1 MSRGRGMTGAELL
14 ALLPGA
20 RLLGTLPASI
30 TGVSFDSRTTAPGE
44 LFVARTGLASDGHR
58 FAAAAAAR
66 GATAVV
72 AERLPEPAVDIPVL
86 IVPDSREALA
96 RVSAAL
102 HDRPSRKLTLVGV
115 TGTNGKTTS
124 THFLTAVAAA
134 AGQRTGRIGTIGY
147 DIAGTTL
154 DAPHTTPEAPVLE
167 DLLAR
172 MVTAKVDFCAM
183 EVSSHA
189 LEQRRSYGLDFRGV
203 LFTNLTQDHLDY
215 HHDFDAYYAAKRRLF
230 SAEGRGSDVPAVA
243 AVNVDD
249 PHGRRLA
256 KEAEP
261 RVVTFAVDSPADY
274 RALVT
279 TMDGTGSD
287 VALEMPD
294 GRLNVR
300 LGMVGPFNVMNALG
314 AATLMTELG
323 YPTDAVRRGLES
335 LHGVPGRM
343 ERVDRGQPFGV
354 LVDYAHTPDAL
365 ERVLAAARE
374 ATQGRLIAVFGCGG
388 DRDRTKRPIMGRLAT
403 QIADLAIVT
412 SDNPRSEVP
421 EAIVAEIVA
430 GAREGGGPFEVV
442 VDRRTAIE
450 TALRAAQPGD
460 TVVIAGKGHEPYQIL
475 ADRTIH
481 FDDREEAARVLDELG
496 WRTMGGAGGHDTSR

>member
-1 MSRGRGMTGAELL
+1 MTGAELL

-20 RLLGTLPASI
+20 RVVGAPPASV
-30 TGVSFDSRTTAPGE
+30 TGVSFDSRTTAPGD
-44 LFVARTGLASDGHR
+44 LFVARTGLAADGHR
-58 FAAAAAAR
+58 FAAMAAGR
-66 GATAVV
+66 GAAAVV
-72 AERLPEPAVDIPVL
+72 AERMPEPAVTIPVIL
-86 IVPDSREALA
+86 VDDSREALA
-96 RVSAAL
+96 RVAAAL
-102 HDRPSRKLTLVGV
+102 ADWPSRKLSLVGV

-134 AGQRTGRIGTIGY
+134 AGRRTGRIGTVGY
-147 DIAGTTL
+147 DIAGTTI

-172 MVTAKVDFCAM
+172 MVEAKVDFCAM

-189 LEQRRSYGLDFRGV
+189 LEQRRSYGLDFAGV

-215 HHDFDAYYAAKRRLF
+215 HHDFASYYAAKRRLF
-230 SAEGRGSDVPAVA
+230 SAAGRGSDAPAVA

-249 PHGRRLA
+249 QHGRRLA
-256 KEAEP
+256 GEAEP
-261 RVVTFAVDSPADY
+261 KVVTFAIDAPADY
-274 RALVT
+274 RARVLA
-279 TMDGTGSD
+279 MDNAGSD
-287 VALEMPD
+287 VEFDMPG
-294 GRLNVR
+294 GRLALR

-314 AATLMTELG
+314 AAALMTELG
-323 YPTDAVRRGLES
+323 YAAGPLKAGLES

-343 ERVDRGQPFGV
+343 ERVDRGQPFSV

-365 ERVLAAARE
+365 ERVLTAARE
-374 ATQGRLIAVFGCGG
+374 ATTGRLVAVFGCGG

-403 QIADLAIVT
+403 AIADRTIVT

-421 EAIVAEIVA
+421 EAIVAEIVT
-430 GAREGGGPFEVV
+430 GARAGGGAFDVV
-442 VDRRTAIE
+442 VDRRAAIE
-450 TALRAAQPGD
+450 SAIRGAQPGD

-481 FDDREEAARVLDELG
+481 FDDREEAARVLGELG
-496 WRTMGGAGGHDTSR
+496 WTHTGGARGHDPAR

>member
-1 MSRGRGMTGAELL
+1 MTGAELL
-14 ALLPGA
+14 TLLPGA
-20 RLLGTLPASI
+20 RVVGALPPSI
-30 TGVSFDSRTTAPGE
+30 TGVSFDSRTTAPGD

-58 FAAAAAAR
+58 FAADAAAR
-66 GATAVV
+66 GAAAVV
-72 AERLPEPAVDIPVL
+72 AERMPEPAIDLPVIL
-86 IVPDSREALA
+86 VPDSREALA
-96 RVSAAL
+96 RVAAAL
-102 HDRPSRKLTLVGV
+102 HDWPSRKLTLVGV

-134 AGQRTGRIGTIGY
+134 AGRRTGRIGTVGY

-167 DLLAR
+167 ELLAR
-172 MVTAKVDFCAM
+172 MVAARVDFCAM

-189 LEQRRSYGLDFRGV
+189 LEQRRSFGLDFRGV

-230 SAEGRGSDVPAVA
+230 SAAGRGSDMPAVA
-243 AVNVDD
+243 AINIDD
-249 PHGRRLA
+249 AHGRRLA
-256 KEAEP
+256 REAAP
-261 RVVTFAVDSPADY
+261 PVVTFAVESPADY
-274 RALVT
+274 RASVLS
-279 TMDGTGSD
+279 MDNAGSD
-287 VALEMPD
+287 VAFEMPG
-294 GRLNVR
+294 GRLTAR

-314 AATLMTELG
+314 AAALMTELG
-323 YPTDAVRRGLES
+323 YDADTVRRGLES

-343 ERVDRGQPFGV
+343 ERVDRGQPFSV

-365 ERVLAAARE
+365 ERVLLAARE
-374 ATQGRLIAVFGCGG
+374 ATTGRLTAVFGCGG

-403 QIADLAIVT
+403 QIADHAIVT

-430 GAREGGGPFEVV
+430 GAREGGGSFDVV

-450 TALRAAQPGD
+450 TALRAAGPGD

-481 FDDREEAARVLDELG
+481 FDDREEAARVLGELG
-496 WRTMGGAGGHDTSR
+496 WRKTGGAGGHHPDR